1 MVCLRP
7 MIDFFGTILDLW
19 PGMLQVGLKW
29 FALEHLLQSKPL
41 GTHPSEKIPKSKIP
55 KYKKSKNQLVL
66 YFHIIQD
73 RSSKNN
79 KQKSKIK
86 KSKIANSK
94 SSHDPKIKNS
104 KKSKF
109 KSSSFLNQLLKELQF
124 PDSTRLGAKQG
135 IPRGSKMVQGWR
147 V

>member
-1 MVCLRP
+1 MVGY
-7 MIDFFGTILDLW
+7 IFIL
-19 PGMLQVGLKW
+19 
-29 FALEHLLQSKPL
+29 
-41 GTHPSEKIPKSKIP
+41 SKIEAQ
-55 KYKKSKNQLVL
+55 KTKAKNP
-66 YFHIIQD
+66 
-73 RSSKNN
+73 
-79 KQKSKIK
+79 KSKIK
-86 KSKIANSK
+86 KSKIPNSK

-124 PDSTRLGAKQG
+124 PDSTRPGAKQG